1 MITPSTK
8 SKIRRN
14 LEEIS
19 KLVDELNDIQLNSL
33 EHSILF
39 NYSSELSSINDSIN
53 DINFQISDTHFGEL
67 KDMAQDKDLIL
78 DVNNSL
84 TDQLFKFKEQLKLR
98 RVK

>member
-33 EHSILF
+33 EHAILF